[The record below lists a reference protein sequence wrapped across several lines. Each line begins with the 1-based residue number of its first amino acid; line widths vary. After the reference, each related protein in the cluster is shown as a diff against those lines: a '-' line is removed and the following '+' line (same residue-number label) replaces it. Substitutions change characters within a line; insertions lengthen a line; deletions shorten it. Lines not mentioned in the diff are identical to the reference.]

1 MTCEDEMVI
10 ISGLV
15 CLETIIMIYAHKY
28 TNISKTSVK

>member
-1 MTCEDEMVI
+1 MTYEDEMVI

-15 CLETIIMIYAHKY
+15 FLETIIMTYAHKY